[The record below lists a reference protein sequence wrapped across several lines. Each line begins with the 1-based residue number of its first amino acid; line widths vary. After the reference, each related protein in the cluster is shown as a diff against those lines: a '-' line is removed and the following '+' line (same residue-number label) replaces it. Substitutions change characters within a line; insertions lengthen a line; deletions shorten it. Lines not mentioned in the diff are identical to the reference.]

1 MLNRRQLIVAAA
13 RSSVLL
19 SGAFALAACSETD
32 SAAVALPAA
41 EPDSL
46 DEYTRQMQAISY
58 VGVVCLEKIG
68 YREDQPTEAIKADLE
83 QRLLADLADP
93 AGQATISDT
102 VDRAIRN
109 DFSAGRIVEV
119 DGWQLSETECRL
131 AALAAAQQGFETA
144 QVPEGPKER
153 YAEFVEVEA
162 WGPQATVQ
170 GQAFNEQPDGHSGI
184 WVKAA
189 GAPAS
194 VVLQFDGK
202 TQGTQVYAGHLT
214 SGLRG
219 EYIHEVIDTPGVYRV
234 ELYDKATLTRQVLGD
249 FTVNASGDQ
258 SQKVSEDQLAACKI
272 NSWGPNKGKAGEAF
286 NRQPS
291 GASAFWVR
299 TNCAANG
306 SQMLLDGAALKTT
319 VHKDLLTAKVP
330 NGHRLE
336 AGSHE
341 LDLRV
346 GNGPQV
352 LKVGTLVIEP
362 R

>member
-32 SAAVALPAA
+32 STATAVPAA
-41 EPDSL
+41 EPGSL

-58 VGVVCLEKIG
+58 VGVACRGKIG
-68 YREDQPTEAIKADLE
+68 YSEDQPAEAIKTDLE
-83 QRLLADLADP
+83 QRLLADLAHS
-93 AGQATISDT
+93 ARQGTISDA
-102 VDRAIRN
+102 VDQAIRN
-109 DFSAGRIVEV
+109 DFSAGRLVEI

-144 QVPEGPKER
+144 QVPEPPKDR
-153 YAEFVEVEA
+153 YAEFLEVEA
-162 WGPQATVQ
+162 WGPQDTVQ
-170 GQAFNEQPDGHSGI
+170 GQTFNEQPDGHSGI

-202 TQGTQVYAGHLT
+202 TQDTQVYADHLT

-219 EYIHEVIDTPGVYRV
+219 EYMHQVIDTPCVYQV

-249 FTVNASGDQ
+249 FTVKASGDQ
-258 SQKVSEDQLAACKI
+258 PRKVSEDQLAACRI
-272 NSWGPNKGKAGEAF
+272 CSWGPDKAKAGEAF

-299 TNCAANG
+299 INCAADG
-306 SQMLLDGAALKTT
+306 SVLLLAGTALKTK
-319 VHKDLLTAKVP
+319 VRKDLLTATVP
-330 NGHRLE
+330 NGHQLE
-336 AGSHE
+336 AGSHDLE
-341 LDLRV
+341 LRV
-346 GNGPQV
+346 GNGPKTVQ
-352 LKVGTLVIEP
+352 VGTLVIEP
-362 R
+362 